1 MLKRKNSRSK
11 LNQRGQSKE
20 IEEVNLTGQIVE
32 VDGRMY
38 KVSIG
43 KKEGLR
49 LDDGFHIAEFYE
61 DKDGET
67 ANAIGNNTYPNNDP
81 EITILTLNIP
91 TQTNNSYQDISCNVT
106 ITDNDPEDNLSANFT
121 WYKNGVENLG

>member
-1 MLKRKNSRSK
+1 MLLEFRMFFMK
-11 LNQRGQSKE
+11 LKQLPQLCLRELLLIALMHLQIKQSLKK
-20 IEEVNLTGQIVE
+20 
-32 VDGRMY
+32 

-67 ANAIGNNTYPNNDP
+67 KIKINGFSRVAKTGNNINNP
-81 EITILTLNIP
+81 
-91 TQTNNSYQDISCNVT
+91 
-106 ITDNDPEDNLSANFT
+106 F
-121 WYKNGVENLG
+121 